1 MDFLFSEELVHVPD
15 LRHRLRQLRWFRMA
29 FRKNAA
35 LIADHYGYHFAI
47 DETKLTRAFLNWI
60 ETVEKQ
66 KSFAQIDRK
75 DFIIF
80 AAGLVLKELITEAPA
95 KLRNQPQP
103 TNAKTSRMQDIIA
116 FWPEGFLYT
125 NYCVGAIAAICEQ
138 EFDTA
143 PEIAACA
150 NDLRTWWSYRENVS
164 EMPGYAIAFLDK
176 FLGAEPNWIMPSL
189 ASARGAIQ
197 RAMISSKSAEV
208 KLPTGSS
215 RPESA

>member
-1 MDFLFSEELVHVPD
+1 MDFLFRDELVHMPD

-35 LIADHYGYHFAI
+35 VIADHYGYHFAI

-66 KSFAQIDRK
+66 KSYARIDRK

-95 KLRNQPQP
+95 KVRSQPKHSES
-103 TNAKTSRMQDIIA
+103 ADMQDIIA

-138 EFDTA
+138 EFGTA
-143 PEIAACA
+143 PQIDKCA
-150 NDLRTWWSYRENVS
+150 DDLRTWWSYRENVQ

-176 FLGAEPNWIMPSL
+176 FLGAEPNWVMPNL
-189 ASARGAIQ
+189 ASARSAIR
-197 RAMISSKSAEV
+197 RAMVSSRPGSAT
-208 KLPTGSS
+208 LPTG
-215 RPESA
+215 

>member
-1 MDFLFSEELVHVPD
+1 MDFQFRDELIHMPD
-15 LRHRLRQLRWFRMA
+15 LRHRLRRLRWFRMA

-35 LIADHYGYHFAI
+35 VIAEHYGYHFAI

-66 KSFAQIDRK
+66 KSYSSIDRK

-80 AAGLVLKELITEAPA
+80 ASGLVLKELITEAPA
-95 KLRNQPQP
+95 KVDGEPKHGDSQ
-103 TNAKTSRMQDIIA
+103 ASEMQDIIA

-138 EFDTA
+138 EFGVA
-143 PEIAACA
+143 PKIDACA
-150 NDLRTWWSYRENVS
+150 DDLRTWWSYRENVR

-176 FLGAEPNWIMPSL
+176 FLGAEPNWVMPNL
-189 ASARGAIQ
+189 ASARSAIQ
-197 RAMISSKSAEV
+197 RAMLSSKAGSTT
-208 KLPTGSS
+208 LPTD
-215 RPESA
+215 

>member
-1 MDFLFSEELVHVPD
+1 MDFLFRDELVHMPD
-15 LRHRLRQLRWFRMA
+15 LRHRLRRLRWFRMA

-35 LIADHYGYHFAI
+35 VIADHYGYHFVI

-66 KSFAQIDRK
+66 KSYAQIDRK

-95 KLRNQPQP
+95 KVRSQPKRSDSKP
-103 TNAKTSRMQDIIA
+103 PRMQDIIA

-138 EFDTA
+138 EFGTA
-143 PEIAACA
+143 PQIDKCA
-150 NDLRTWWSYRENVS
+150 DDLRTWWSYRENV
-164 EMPGYAIAFLDK
+164 
-176 FLGAEPNWIMPSL
+176 
-189 ASARGAIQ
+189 Q
-197 RAMISSKSAEV
+197 RNAG
-208 KLPTGSS
+208 LCDRFS
-215 RPESA
+215 RQVPWR

>member
-1 MDFLFSEELVHVPD
+1 MDFLFRDELVHMPD
-15 LRHRLRQLRWFRMA
+15 LRHRLRRLRWFRMA

-35 LIADHYGYHFAI
+35 VIADHYGYHFVI

-66 KSFAQIDRK
+66 KSYSKIDRR

-80 AAGLVLKELITEAPA
+80 ASGLVLKELITEAPA
-95 KLRNQPQP
+95 KVHRRPKHSESAS
-103 TNAKTSRMQDIIA
+103 TGMEDIIA

-138 EFDTA
+138 EFGTA
-143 PEIAACA
+143 PQIDKCA
-150 NDLRTWWSYRENVS
+150 DDLRTWWSYRENVR

-176 FLGAEPNWIMPSL
+176 FLGAEPNWVMPNL
-189 ASARGAIQ
+189 ASARSAIQ
-197 RAMISSKSAEV
+197 RAMVPSKSGRAT
-208 KLPTGSS
+208 LPTG
-215 RPESA
+215 

>member
-1 MDFLFSEELVHVPD
+1 MDFLFRDELVHMPD
-15 LRHRLRQLRWFRMA
+15 LRHRLRRLRWFRMA

-35 LIADHYGYHFAI
+35 VIADHYGYHFVI

-66 KSFAQIDRK
+66 KSYSKIDRK

-95 KLRNQPQP
+95 KVRSQPKRNDSQASQ
-103 TNAKTSRMQDIIA
+103 MQDIIA

-138 EFDTA
+138 EFGTA
-143 PEIAACA
+143 PQIDKCA
-150 NDLRTWWSYRENVS
+150 DDLRTWWSYRENVQ

-176 FLGAEPNWIMPSL
+176 FLGAEPNWVMPNL
-189 ASARGAIQ
+189 ASARSAIQ
-197 RAMISSKSAEV
+197 RAMVPPKSGGPT
-208 KLPTGSS
+208 LPTG
-215 RPESA
+215 RPRAGSA